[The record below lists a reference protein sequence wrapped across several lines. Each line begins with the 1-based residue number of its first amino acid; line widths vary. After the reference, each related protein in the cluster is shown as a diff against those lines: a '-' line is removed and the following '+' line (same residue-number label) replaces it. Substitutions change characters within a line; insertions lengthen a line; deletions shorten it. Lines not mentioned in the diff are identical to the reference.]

1 MADCAYCGFK
11 GSVLFEDEKVVAAL
25 PSSPVVPGHA
35 VVFPKQH
42 FQIVEQAPDET
53 VSRLFEVANKLSIAM
68 FEGLRAQGTNLIVMD
83 GLGAGQK
90 APHVAVDVVPR
101 TNGDGLGFTWPSRK
115 LSDEQM
121 GLVETQIKDA
131 MLELSV
137 SAAPVPAADAEWK
150 GREAGKHKEA
160 GEPEMEGEGG
170 EGEPKKPRRRVDPF
184 MRQLRRLP

>member
-1 MADCAYCGFK
+1 MADCAYCEFK

-25 PSSPVVPGHA
+25 PPSPVVPGHA

-42 FQIVEQAPDET
+42 FQIVEQAPDEI

-101 TNGDGLGFTWPSRK
+101 TNGDGLSLTWPSRK

-121 GLVETQIKDA
+121 GMVETQIKDA
-131 MLELSV
+131 VLELSV
-137 SAAPVPAADAEWK
+137 SPEAVPAPAAAASEK
-150 GREAGKHKEA
+150 GREEA
-160 GEPEMEGEGG
+160 EKPETEDAG
-170 EGEPKKPRRRVDPF
+170 EGEPRKPRRRVDPF
-184 MRQLRRLP
+184 LRQLRRLP

>member
-1 MADCAYCGFK
+1 MADCIYCEFK

-25 PSSPVVPGHA
+25 PTRPVVPGHA

-42 FQIVEQAPDET
+42 FQIVEQAPDEI
-53 VSRLFEVANKLSIAM
+53 VSRLFEVANKLSMAM

-101 TNGDGLGFTWPSRK
+101 TNGDGLNLTWPSRK

-121 GLVETQIKDA
+121 GLVEIQIKDA
-131 MLELSV
+131 VLELSV
-137 SAAPVPAADAEWK
+137 SAASVPAADEAAAEK
-150 GREAGKHKEA
+150 DNEAEV
-160 GEPEMEGEGG
+160 PETGDYAEGM
-170 EGEPKKPRRRVDPF
+170 PKKPRRRVDPLL
-184 MRQLRRLP
+184 RQLRRLP

>member
-1 MADCAYCGFK
+1 MADCTYCEFK

-25 PSSPVVPGHA
+25 PPSPVVPGHA
-35 VVFPKQH
+35 VVFPRQH
-42 FQIVEQAPDET
+42 FQIVEQAPDEI

-101 TNGDGLGFTWPSRK
+101 TNGDGLSLAWPSRK

-137 SAAPVPAADAEWK
+137 SAAPVPAAA
-150 GREAGKHKEA
+150 AGKEREE
-160 GEPEMEGEGG
+160 GEPEAEDEGG
-170 EGEPKKPRRRVDPF
+170 ESVTKKHKRRVDPF
-184 MRQLRRLP
+184 LRQLRRLP